1 MARTAEGDR
10 RRSGRPGGGWRRG
23 VALAGVAAAL
33 GVLGGCGESSTQ
45 VEGEVITE
53 VDFAPELGI
62 DLADFTVLAN
72 GVHYHDVVVGEGE
85 PVIYGTEPT
94 ITFTGWLSDGAVFA
108 EGTLSF
114 VMGHFRMPVGFEEG
128 MLNARVGGTRVIL
141 VPPEMGFGGI
151 EQMHELGTMP
161 VPAGSVLV
169 YEVLVDGLAG

>member
-1 MARTAEGDR
+1 MAAMK
-10 RRSGRPGGGWRRG
+10 WACIA
-23 VALAGVAAAL
+23 VCVVAAAA
-33 GVLGGCGESSTQ
+33 CGESSTQ

-53 VDFAPELGI
+53 VSFAPELGI

-72 GVHYHDVVVGEGE
+72 GVHYRDAVEGDGD
-85 PVIYGTEPT
+85 PVIYGAEPT
-94 ITFTGWLSDGAVFA
+94 ITFTGWLSDGTVFA

-128 MLNARVGGTRVIL
+128 MLNARVGGTRIIL

-169 YEVLVDGLAG
+169 YEVVVDGMVG

>member
-1 MARTAEGDR
+1 MAR
-10 RRSGRPGGGWRRG
+10 
-23 VALAGVAAAL
+23 VLVGVAAAL
-33 GVLGGCGESSTQ
+33 AVLGGCSDSPTQ

-53 VDFAPELGI
+53 VAFAPELGI

-72 GVHYHDVVVGEGE
+72 GVHYRDAVLGDGD
-85 PVIYGTEPT
+85 PVTFGTAPT
-94 ITFTGWLSDGAVFA
+94 ITFTGWLSDGTVFA

-161 VPAGSVLV
+161 VPPGSVLV
-169 YEVLVDGLAG
+169 YEVVVDGLTG